1 MHSEYSYAN
10 EWPMKLIFG
19 CIQPAKKGGA
29 TPLASTRGVLNR
41 LSKDTQRIFSTRK
54 LMYVRNYRKGLGVAW
69 QSAFQ
74 TNIRSE
80 VDSYCARAGIQ
91 TKWLSESDLQT
102 VQYGPAIVRH
112 PQTGDEVWFNHGFF
126 FNINALEPLELR
138 TFFLDAGPDMYST
151 NSYFGD
157 GSEIP
162 MDLLEEIR
170 TAFGK
175 EKVSFEWHRGDILIV
190 DNMLV
195 AHGREPF
202 EGDREIVVVMTDRL
216 ERSGISS

>member
-1 MHSEYSYAN
+1 
-10 EWPMKLIFG
+10 
-19 CIQPAKKGGA
+19 
-29 TPLASTRGVLNR
+29 V
-41 LSKDTQRIFSTRK
+41 
-54 LMYVRNYRKGLGVAW
+54 
-69 QSAFQ
+69 
-74 TNIRSE
+74 
-80 VDSYCARAGIQ
+80 
-91 TKWLSESDLQT
+91 
-102 VQYGPAIVRH
+102 
-112 PQTGDEVWFNHGFF
+112 VWFNHGFF